1 MIERFRCDL
10 WNAIRSR
17 WYTEAR
23 SAGDIFTVAGLQIPG
38 GGDDHDKVDRSAVAW
53 VIGRGYRGCEDPAE
67 SLPLQALKE
76 LH

>member
-10 WNAIRSR
+10 WNAIRRGGIQKHAQQEISSLSR
-17 WYTEAR
+17 GYKYLEVEMIMIKLTE
-23 SAGDIFTVAGLQIPG
+23 
-38 GGDDHDKVDRSAVAW
+38 SAVAW

>member
-1 MIERFRCDL
+1 VWGLGIFGEVVGALGCKGFVRR
-10 WNAIRSR
+10 IR
-17 WYTEAR
+17 
-23 SAGDIFTVAGLQIPG
+23 LP